1 MSKELNLQKLIV
13 DQITQMQIDFKI
25 ESFGE
30 SLDSLARLEILE
42 CLTLELGFDFDYLI
56 VEPSVWET
64 LETFT
69 SEIKKVMD
77 L

>member
-1 MSKELNLQKLIV
+1 MSKELNFQKLIV
-13 DQITQMQIDFKI
+13 DQITQMQIDFKA

-42 CLTLELGFDFDYLI
+42 FLTLELGLDFDYLI

-69 SEIKKVMD
+69 SEIEKVMD